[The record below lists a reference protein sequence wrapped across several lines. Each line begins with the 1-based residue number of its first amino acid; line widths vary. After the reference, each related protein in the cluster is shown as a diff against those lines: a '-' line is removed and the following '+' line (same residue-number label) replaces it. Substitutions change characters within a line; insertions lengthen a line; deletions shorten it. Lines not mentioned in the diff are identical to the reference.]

1 MLAQRLTYQEK
12 REEQERWNTTI
23 TTIITTTFTTTI
35 TTITTATIITVTII
49 NSPDCGTFL
58 PTSASPSFLVEIVH
72 LSHFDLHLS
81 PDHP

>member
-1 MLAQRLTYQEK
+1 MMSTQRLTYQEK

-35 TTITTATIITVTII
+35 TTVTII